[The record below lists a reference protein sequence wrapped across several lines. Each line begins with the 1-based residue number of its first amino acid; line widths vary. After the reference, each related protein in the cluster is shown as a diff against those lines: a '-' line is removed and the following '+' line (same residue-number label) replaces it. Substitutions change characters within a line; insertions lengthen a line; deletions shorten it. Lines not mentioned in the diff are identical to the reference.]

1 MSSKSAAISENL
13 LDELQAT
20 LAHGTVARRVET
32 LRRVT
37 DLFINGAVDFSDE
50 QIGLFDDVFQCLIA
64 HLEIAARALLSNRL
78 APIDTAPPRTIRT
91 LAFDDAIEVAGPVLE
106 QSTQLDNEALIANAW
121 GKSQAHMLAISKRPS
136 IDAAVTDVLV
146 ARGDRA
152 VVNSL
157 AGNGGASFS
166 SPGLL
171 HMVTRAENDSILAE
185 QLGLRKDVPRHLFQQ
200 LIAKATADVR
210 KRLESERPEMMG
222 EIGASVV
229 DVAGELQSKF
239 GPVSRSYFV
248 AKRVVTT
255 QHRNGNLNEASI
267 AGYALS
273 HKLEE
278 VTIGLSLLCA
288 LPVDVIERVLVNRD
302 QQMLLVLAKALSFSW
317 QTTMA
322 LLFVVAKDHRITARD
337 LSDLEREF
345 GRLNVATSKSIL
357 KFYQSRRDA
366 DGTDAGG
373 REARAAVN

>member
-1 MSSKSAAISENL
+1 MMGLTKSYL
-13 LDELQAT
+13 RDLDEAI
-20 LAHGTVARRVET
+20 
-32 LRRVT
+32 LRGSDESRERALWHAT
-37 DLFINGAVDFSDE
+37 DL
-50 QIGLFDDVFQCLIA
+50 LIA
-64 HLEIAARALLSNRL
+64 GSYSEEEVLTFGNVIGRL
-78 APIDTAPPRTIRT
+78 AEEIEVEVRAQLSERLARFDQAPKNVIHK

-106 QSTQLDNEALIANAW
+106 RSVQLDDEALIANAW
-121 GKSQAHMLAISKRPS
+121 GKSQAHMLAISKRKS
-136 IDAAVTDVLV
+136 IGTAVTDVLV

-171 HMVTRAENDSILAE
+171 HMVKRAENDSILAE

-210 KRLESERPEMMG
+210 KRLESERPEMME
-222 EIGASVV
+222 EIGVSVV

-366 DGTDAGG
+366 DIADSGAG
-373 REARAAVN
+373 REVRLAIN

>member
-1 MSSKSAAISENL
+1 MMGLTKSYL
-13 LDELQAT
+13 RDLDEAI
-20 LAHGTVARRVET
+20 
-32 LRRVT
+32 LRGSAESRERALWHAT
-37 DLFINGAVDFSDE
+37 DL
-50 QIGLFDDVFQCLIA
+50 LIA
-64 HLEIAARALLSNRL
+64 GSYSEEEVVTFGNVIGRL
-78 APIDTAPPRTIRT
+78 AEEIEVEVRAQLSERLARFDQAPKNIIHK

-106 QSTQLDNEALIANAW
+106 QSTQLDDETLIANAW

-136 IDAAVTDVLV
+136 IGAAVTDVLV

-345 GRLNVATSKSIL
+345 GQLNVATSKSIL

>member
-1 MSSKSAAISENL
+1 MTATESLIVELEDAISS
-13 LDELQAT
+13 
-20 LAHGTVARRVET
+20 GTVERRIET
-32 LRRVT
+32 LWRIT
-37 DLFINGAVDFSDE
+37 DLFIAGADQYSDD
-50 QIGLFDDVFQCLIA
+50 QIDLFDDVISRLA
-64 HLEIAARALLSNRL
+64 AEIEATARAKLARRL
-78 APIDTAPPRTIRT
+78 APIANAPVKVIKA
-91 LAFDDAIEVAGPVLE
+91 LAFDDLIDVAGPVLTE
-106 QSTQLDNEALIANAW
+106 SEQLDDSTLVDTAKT
-121 GKSQAHMLAISKRPS
+121 KSQLHLLAISQRQS
-136 IDAAVTDVLV
+136 ISEEVTDVLV

-171 HMVTRAENDSILAE
+171 HMVKRAENDSILAE

-210 KRLESERPEMMG
+210 KRLESERPEMME
-222 EIGASVV
+222 EIGVSVV

-366 DGTDAGG
+366 DAVEPG